1 MKNDRAYLEHI
12 LDAIDRIVQYTADG
26 RDTFMED
33 RKTQDAV
40 VRNFEII
47 GEATKRLSDELRER
61 NPDVPWKRAAGFR
74 DVLSHDYDRHLAAP
88 HASRALRGVGPGRQ
102 TPVAALAVNLERRW
116 NVDVRGW
123 ARDRLAPSGDDAEPA
138 PRRPGWPAPSRATWL
153 ARPWIRTS

>member
-26 RDTFMED
+26 RDAFMAD
-33 RKTQDAV
+33 SKTQDAV

-74 DVLSHDYDRHLAAP
+74 DVLSHDYMSIDLTT
-88 HASRALRGVGPGRQ
+88 V
-102 TPVAALAVNLERRW
+102 W
-116 NVDVRGW
+116 NVVEPHLPTLREAVR
-123 ARDRLAPSGDDAEPA
+123 RLIEETG
-138 PRRPGWPAPSRATWL
+138 
-153 ARPWIRTS
+153 